1 MFTTWYVCVLV
12 WSEKITLRTSSISV
26 AMVSRVMMNI
36 YKKTDVDA
44 AEFNLPIL
52 REGASID
59 VPDSDSPEAE
69 AVPHPDPCQSV

>member
-1 MFTTWYVCVLV
+1 
-12 WSEKITLRTSSISV
+12 
-26 AMVSRVMMNI
+26 MVSRVMMNI

-44 AEFNLPIL
+44 AEFNLSIL
-52 REGASID
+52 REGVSID

>member
-1 MFTTWYVCVLV
+1 
-12 WSEKITLRTSSISV
+12 
-26 AMVSRVMMNI
+26 MVSRVMMNI
-36 YKKTDVDA
+36 YKKMDVDA
-44 AEFNLPIL
+44 AEFNLSIL